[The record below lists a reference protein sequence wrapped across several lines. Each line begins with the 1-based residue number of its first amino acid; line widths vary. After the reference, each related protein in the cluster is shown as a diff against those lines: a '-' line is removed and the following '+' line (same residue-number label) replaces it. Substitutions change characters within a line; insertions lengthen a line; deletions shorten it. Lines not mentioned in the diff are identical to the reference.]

1 MKTSYVAAAI
11 VLSALITFALRVFP
25 FFAFSGARTM
35 PRWVERLGQTLP
47 GAIMAVLLVY
57 CLRDVGAD
65 WLKIGLPKLLGVAAT
80 AASYKLKSNMMLSIV
95 VGTLV
100 YMVLIRLI

>member
-1 MKTSYVAAAI
+1 MTSSYVAAAI
-11 VLSALITFALRVFP
+11 VLSAIITFALRVFP

-57 CLRDVGAD
+57 CLRDVGDD
-65 WLKIGLPKLLGVAAT
+65 WIRTGLPKLLGVAAT